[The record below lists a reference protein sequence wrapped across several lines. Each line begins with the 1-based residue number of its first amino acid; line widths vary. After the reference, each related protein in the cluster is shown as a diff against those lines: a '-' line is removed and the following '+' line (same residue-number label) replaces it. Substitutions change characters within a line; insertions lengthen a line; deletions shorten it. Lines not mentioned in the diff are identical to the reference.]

1 MRPCYII
8 ASNRLVHLFLN
19 ERSDLSYNGLR
30 DFVYSLFGPNILFSD
45 AEEAKIYRELI
56 LRLLEPMSA
65 KSEPNHNFLDS
76 LNVITK
82 RWILNELTTSDPIYL
97 YRSFKRFATTLVLQT
112 FLGVDEDSNP
122 ELLARVSDLST
133 THWHGIIS
141 VPMNVKVFSFLS
153 R

>member
-19 ERSDLSYNGLR
+19 ERSELSYNGLR
-30 DFVYSLFGPNILFSD
+30 DFVYTLFGPNILFSD

-56 LRLLEPMSA
+56 LRLMEPMSD
-65 KSEPNHNFLDS
+65 KGVSSHIFMDS
-76 LNVITK
+76 LDLMTK
-82 RWILNELTTSDPIYL
+82 RWMLNDLTTQDPIYL
-97 YRSFKRFATTLVLQT
+97 YRSFKRFATALVLQT

-122 ELLARVSDLST
+122 ELLARVTDLST
-133 THWHGIIS
+133 SHWHGIIS
-141 VPMNVKVFSFLS
+141 VPLNVKVFSFLS